1 MTEGSAEIVQPQDGD
16 GTSCGF
22 VALIGAPNAGKSTL
36 LNQLVGSKISIVTHK
51 VQTTRARIRAIALEG
66 AAQIIFVDT
75 PGIFSPKRKLD
86 EEMVHAAWAGAADA
100 DATVLLIGARDGLN
114 EDNTRIIEGLEATGA
129 KAILAINKI
138 DLVPHENLLQLAAD
152 LNARFAFTDT
162 FMISAL
168 KGHGVADLRVALA
181 GRMPKGPWLY
191 PEDQI
196 ADVPMRML
204 ASEITREKLYL
215 RLHDELPYASTVET
229 EKWTEKK
236 DGSVRIEQVIYV
248 QRDSQ
253 KKIVLGKNGQTIKK
267 IGQSAREEITET
279 IGQTAHLFLFVK
291 VREKWADD
299 PERLRMMGLE
309 PR

>member
-1 MTEGSAEIVQPQDGD
+1 MTDGSTEVVQPQDTGV
-16 GTSCGF
+16 TSCGF

-36 LNQLVGSKISIVTHK
+36 LNQLVGSKIAIVTHK

-114 EDNTRIIEGLEATGA
+114 EDNMRIIEGLEATGA

-152 LNARFAFTDT
+152 LNARYPFTDT

-168 KGHGVADLRVALA
+168 KGHGVADLRTALA
-181 GRMPKGPWLY
+181 GRMPTGPWLY

-267 IGQSAREEITET
+267 IGQSAREEIYGNHWPDGSSFSVCESTR
-279 IGQTAHLFLFVK
+279 K
-291 VREKWADD
+291 V
-299 PERLRMMGLE
+299 G
-309 PR
+309 